1 MFCPKCGSNQGER
14 RFCTTCGTNLAAV
27 SQALHVPAGHIPG
40 QLPTGSQYLTPVLMP
55 YEMER
60 QQEYAKGMKL
70 LVLGGA
76 FLGYNILK
84 VILSFGH
91 ASFGFWGVVSLIVF
105 AVGLSKVLSWR
116 PATGVAAHGAL
127 NMATPPVPEPP
138 PVATP
143 TPHSAQL
150 QRPHPLPPPVPQ
162 PVFSAA
168 RTGEIE
174 TAANP
179 EPAQPRQRYAQR
191 RPQCD

>member
-150 QRPHPLPPPVPQ
+150 QRPSFPRRARVRSKRLPSQPRTSAASPALCPTSPPV
-162 PVFSAA
+162 
-168 RTGEIE
+168 
-174 TAANP
+174 
-179 EPAQPRQRYAQR
+179 
-191 RPQCD
+191 